1 MSLFGKLESYT
12 YNGSIIWS
20 VCVRSCHC
28 IWILVLT
35 TCVKLWFRECT
46 MCSIDWTTQ
55 TKLYVSSLFLFCRT
69 FYSLILPLMFVC
81 HFVCFLS
88 CTLPPNSSTL
98 YSLFH
103 FFNFVADYKI
113 VDSRSNWWQDLGD
126 CKSPK
131 SRFIKI
137 KDMFMCNKKKEEDMF
152 MCFLNI
158 FLCAFFNI

>member
-1 MSLFGKLESYT
+1 MISLCSFVSLYMDFGFDYLCEIMVQRM
-12 YNGSIIWS
+12 YNVHSI
-20 VCVRSCHC
+20 
-28 IWILVLT
+28 
-35 TCVKLWFRECT
+35 E
-46 MCSIDWTTQ
+46 WTTQ

-137 KDMFMCNKKKEEDMF
+137 KDMFMCNKKKKKICSCVF
-152 MCFLNI
+152 
-158 FLCAFFNI
+158 